1 MSKGGDL
8 QRKLGDLLERAVTLA
23 TGRNRP
29 PDLGT
34 VLLGEAERCVI
45 EGPAGP
51 TIPNVFVVA
60 AGEIPEPS
68 ERAAIERRL
77 EDHIVEAAVYLGR
90 RFDGPIDV
98 RLAPGGR
105 RPEIETAFAV
115 GDLPAWAV
123 LTAADDDEPVT
134 VHHNRAVIGR
144 SKDGDVIVNRDGVS
158 RKHALLW
165 REAGRVWI
173 ADLQSANGTYVNGDP
188 VYDVVEVRRSDL
200 ILFGN
205 AGFVFGMA

>member
-23 TGRNRP
+23 TGRSRP

-60 AGEIPEPS
+60 AGEIPEPP

-134 VHHNRAVIGR
+134 VHHNRAVIG
-144 SKDGDVIVNRDGVS
+144 VS